1 MAAPSDPA
9 MPTLRTVLARV
20 HMRLILFA
28 VLMAGATLLIT
39 GVVVIRGYAERNLS
53 LIAQTVAYTV
63 EPALVFDDMQAARD
77 GIATVAASESVR
89 AVEVRDVRNR
99 LLVEWRRPD
108 SGVMAAIGRGG
119 GLFAPS
125 PALAAVRRGQ
135 DVVGHVRVFGDAG
148 GLGRYILAGLLAALT
163 CLALTVIATQMLA
176 RRLQRDVTEP
186 LARIAEVA
194 HAVRADRQFDRRVPA
209 SDILEVDQL
218 GRDFNAL
225 LDELDDWHAGLLSE
239 NRMLEKQ
246 ATRDALTG
254 LGNRVMFEQVLPVA
268 IARADAQGSA
278 FAAVYIDVNRFKQVN
293 DRHGHDAGDAMLI
306 VIAARLRAVLRPGDQ
321 AFRLGGDE
329 FALILAPDITREDV
343 AILIRRLLAGME
355 QPIMLPSGE
364 STVASLSVGSA
375 LYPDDSADA
384 RDLLRH
390 ADAAM
395 YAAKTGRTGP
405 HDRRNP

>member
-1 MAAPSDPA
+1 MTAPSDPA

-119 GLFAPS
+119 DLFAPS

>member
-1 MAAPSDPA
+1 MTAPSDPA

-89 AVEVRDVRNR
+89 AVEVRDVRGR
-99 LLVEWRRPD
+99 LLVDWRRPD
-108 SGVMAAIGRGG
+108 GGMMAAIARGG
-119 GLFAPS
+119 GLLAPS
-125 PALAAVRRGQ
+125 PALATIRRGQ
-135 DVVGHVRVFGDAG
+135 DVIAHVRVSGDAG
-148 GLGRYILAGLLAALT
+148 GLGRYILAALLAGLT
-163 CLALTVIATQMLA
+163 CLILTVLATQMLA
-176 RRLQRDVTEP
+176 RRLQQDVTAP

-194 HAVRADRQFDRRVPA
+194 HAVRADRQFDRRVPP
-209 SDILEVDQL
+209 SDILEIDRL

-254 LGNRVMFEQVLPVA
+254 LGNRVMFEQVLPG
-268 IARADAQGSA
+268 IMARADADGGA

-329 FALILAPDITREDV
+329 FALVLAPDIKREDV
-343 AILIRRLLAGME
+343 AILTHRLLAGME

-364 STVASLSVGSA
+364 SIVVSLSVGSA

-395 YAAKTGRTGP
+395 YAAKASRTGT
-405 HDRRNP
+405 HD